1 MILILS
7 AGIYILGILLI
18 LFSRRY
24 LTKQYSG
31 TIAENVL
38 QLGVVVSAFALL
50 LPIVLHNVPEHQA
63 MVTLAISIP
72 VLYLAVVLVRK
83 YTATSALKS

>member
-24 LTKQYSG
+24 LTKQSSG
-31 TIAENVL
+31 SIAENVL

-50 LPIVLHNVPEHQA
+50 LPIVLHNLPEHQA

-83 YTATSALKS
+83 YIATSALKS